1 MIHSALSSRRAGLRA
16 GTCLAATLF
25 LAACGAGLQPPQA
38 DAGQVEEDEALA
50 ASALVAV
57 AGAPRAM
64 AAAAPKA
71 VTVQNPILFVTQVP
85 LAGDPFG
92 SRVSSFAN
100 HFPDIKAVPRGGDL
114 MIRYPD
120 GTLRNLTRE
129 AGYGMDGQ
137 QGANA
142 IAVREPTVHWSG
154 NKAVFSMVV
163 GAPERQH
170 GADNAKWQLYE
181 VTGLGRGETARITK
195 VPRQPTGYNN
205 ISPVYASDDRILFTS
220 DRPRNG
226 QAHLYPQLDEYE
238 STETVTGIFSLDPS
252 SGELWVLNH
261 SPSGAFSPTIDSHG
275 RVVFTRWD
283 HLQRDQQ
290 NYSAFRPV
298 TYANEASNA
307 PRLANNDESFPEP
320 RERSSTDAYGQVNGF
335 TYNLFTPWQMNQD
348 GTDELSLNHIGRHE
362 LSFNYLPRTF
372 TGDGALADTVNAS
385 LIANRTEIDIDSG
398 LFNLREDP
406 RNPGIFYAV
415 HANEFGEGASGRI
428 VRVTGAPTLTADQ
441 MTITPVSAGSG
452 RFRNPLP
459 LSSGHFV
466 AAYTPSARFQSGIEL
481 RLHQLQTDA
490 SGRLAAGDPLT
501 PGIRKSVSWWDPA
514 SRRTYDGLLWELEP
528 VEVVA
533 RPRPPAPTAQ
543 LDAPERAV
551 LAEELV
557 NEAALRQWMKA
568 RGLALVVVRNQ
579 TSRDRADRQQPFN
592 LQVPGGVKTTNGN
605 GRLYSISHFQVF
617 QGNQVRAYDNFR
629 RGRRVLAQPMSVQG
643 NPANPGGPA
652 GSVAIA
658 RDGSSA
664 AFVPA
669 SQALTWQTT
678 DPDGE
683 AVVRERVWVTMQP
696 GEIRTCT
703 GCHGENSANQ
713 AGNAPSQNKPE
724 ALRELLRHWKQGGG
738 GDGGGSSVAR
748 RRNGSN
754 PLSPG
759 K

>member
-1 MIHSALSSRRAGLRA
+1 
-16 GTCLAATLF
+16 
-25 LAACGAGLQPPQA
+25 
-38 DAGQVEEDEALA
+38 
-50 ASALVAV
+50 
-57 AGAPRAM
+57 
-64 AAAAPKA
+64 
-71 VTVQNPILFVTQVP
+71 
-85 LAGDPFG
+85 
-92 SRVSSFAN
+92 
-100 HFPDIKAVPRGGDL
+100 
-114 MIRYPD
+114 
-120 GTLRNLTRE
+120 
-129 AGYGMDGQ
+129 MDGQ

-142 IAVREPTVHWSG
+142 IAVRGRAVHWSS

-163 GAPERQH
+163 VPRSASTGPTTPSGSCA
-170 GADNAKWQLYE
+170 E
-181 VTGLGRGETARITK
+181 VTGLVWRDRADHQGPPPAHRLQQHLAGL
-195 VPRQPTGYNN
+195 RQRRPD
-205 ISPVYASDDRILFTS
+205 PVHL
-220 DRPRNG
+220 RPPAQRPG
-226 QAHLYPQLDEYE
+226 HLYPQLDEYE
-238 STETVTGIFSLDPS
+238 NTETVTGIFSLDPS
-252 SGELWVLNH
+252 SGELQVLNH

-348 GTDELSLNHIGRHE
+348 GTDELTLNHIGRHE

-385 LIANRTEIDIDSG
+385 LIANSTEIDIDSG

-466 AAYTPSARFQSGIEL
+466 AAYTPSALPERHRTAPAPAPDRRQ
-481 RLHQLQTDA
+481 RPP
-490 SGRLAAGDPLT
+490 AAGDPD

-557 NEAALRQWMKA
+557 NEAAPPVDEGA
-568 RGLALVVVRNQ
+568 RPGLVVVRNQ

-592 LQVPGGVKTTNGN
+592 LQVPGGVNHQ
-605 GRLYSISHFQVF
+605 RQRPAVF
-617 QGNQVRAYDNFR
+617 DLALPGLPGQPGACLRQFPPRPA
-629 RGRRVLAQPMSVQG
+629 GAAQPMSVQG

-658 RDGSSA
+658 RDGRPRSSR
-664 AFVPA
+664 P
-669 SQALTWQTT
+669 
-678 DPDGE
+678 
-683 AVVRERVWVTMQP
+683 
-696 GEIRTCT
+696 
-703 GCHGENSANQ
+703 
-713 AGNAPSQNKPE
+713 
-724 ALRELLRHWKQGGG
+724 
-738 GDGGGSSVAR
+738 AR
-748 RRNGSN
+748 R
-754 PLSPG
+754 
-759 K
+759 